1 MQWEPRLYQEEA
13 IASCLE
19 AFLARGRTSVML
31 ESPVGSGKTY
41 MALRIIRGLRERLGR
56 PVRVVWAA
64 PRRLLLQQVA
74 EANRDFGGEDVHPVT
89 IFEKNPPRADLLV
102 LDEAHHEATQSCV
115 LLYERVG
122 ATLALGLSATPLRTD
137 RMKLSFQE
145 TVATCS
151 IDRLVRE
158 GHLSPFRFHL
168 LPHYDPAIVAE
179 CYRSDPA
186 RWGKSIAF
194 FPTIRACE
202 EFRALLAEGG
212 IRCEVVTSESDKDA
226 QLEAFA
232 SGAAP
237 VVANV
242 SMLTEGFDRPEVGT
256 IFARDATRLPCIQ
269 MCGRGLRKAPGKPFC
284 NIVQG
289 AASPFL
295 FERFAPAERS
305 YRLHGGV
312 WLSLTDG
319 TEQIERALAETLRR
333 IAAHEARHAATG
345 RRRQPAAAARPR
357 REARSV
363 PRGTEAERIA
373 ATTYRDLYRL
383 YDAANALGWG
393 GALPRCRLAVNV
405 RETPTRV
412 VAYATPPRRLPGGT
426 LAEPKITFNLFHCG
440 HVGAEGLAHTLL
452 HEMTHVRQFARG
464 QSGSHN
470 PDFRRDLARVG
481 IVEDA
486 DGTAR
491 CRRGS
496 AADRFLALA
505 RRDFAGIPARILLL
519 RELAPGLRRIVEES
533 AFAAAASAP
542 DAPAALA
549 AGR

>member
-13 IASCLE
+13 IAECLD
-19 AFLARGRTSVML
+19 AFVARGRTSVML

-41 MALRIIRGLRERLGR
+41 MALRVIRALRERLGR

-64 PRRLLLQQVA
+64 PRRLLLEQVA
-74 EANRDFGGEDVHPVT
+74 EANAAFGGEDVHPVT
-89 IFEKNPPRADLLV
+89 IFEKYPPKADLLV

-122 ATLALGLSATPLRTD
+122 ASLALGLSATPLRTD

-151 IDRLVRE
+151 VDRLVRE

-179 CYRSDPA
+179 CYLSDPA

-194 FPTIRACE
+194 FPTIRDCGD
-202 EFRALLAEGG
+202 FRERLAATGV
-212 IRCEVVTSESDKDA
+212 RCEVVTSESDKDR

-269 MCGRGLRKAPGKPFC
+269 MCGRGLRKAPGKAFC

-289 AASPFL
+289 SASPFL

-319 TEQIERALAETLRR
+319 TEQIEAALAETLRR
-333 IAAHEARHAATG
+333 IGEREARVAASGGAG
-345 RRRQPAAAARPR
+345 RARGGGRPRPARPR
-357 REARSV
+357 AAAGGAGAGQGEDSA
-363 PRGTEAERIA
+363 AE
-373 ATTYRDLYRL
+373 TYRDLYRL
-383 YDAANALGWG
+383 FDAANAAGWG
-393 GALPRCRLAVNV
+393 RALPRCRLRVNA

-412 VAYATPPRRLPGGT
+412 VAFATPPSHAQGGAPT
-426 LAEPKITFNLFHCG
+426 EPRITFNLYHCG
-440 HVGAEGLAHTLL
+440 RTPAEGLAHTLL
-452 HEMTHVRQFARG
+452 HEMTHVWQFAHGR
-464 QSGSHN
+464 SGGHG
-470 PDFRRDLARVG
+470 PDFRREMARLGIYEEGGATNCRVG
-481 IVEDA
+481 
-486 DGTAR
+486 
-491 CRRGS
+491 S
-496 AADRFLALA
+496 PADRFLRFVAA
-505 RRDFAGIPARILLL
+505 GFAGIPGRLLLL
-519 RELAPGLRRIVEES
+519 RDLS
-533 AFAAAASAP
+533 
-542 DAPAALA
+542 PAARRRVEDAAFLA
-549 AGR
+549 RSV

>member
-1 MQWEPRLYQEEA
+1 MRWEPRLYQEEA

-19 AFLARGRTSVML
+19 AFVARGRTSVML

-41 MALRIIRGLRERLGR
+41 MALRVIRGLRERLGR

-64 PRRLLLQQVA
+64 PRRLLVRQVA

-89 IFEKNPPRADLLV
+89 IFERNPPRADLLV

-122 ATLALGLSATPLRTD
+122 APLALGLSATPLRTD

-179 CYRSDPA
+179 CWLSDPA

-202 EFRALLAEGG
+202 EFRALLGAAGV
-212 IRCEVVTSESDKDA
+212 RCEVVTAESDKDA

-269 MCGRGLRKAPGKPFC
+269 MCGRGLRKAPGKRFC

-289 AASPFL
+289 AASPYL

-305 YRLHGGV
+305 YRMHGGV

-319 TEQIERALAETLRR
+319 TEQIEAALAETLRR
-333 IAAHEARHAATG
+333 IEARERRAAATG
-345 RRRQPAAAARPR
+345 RRRGPARPR
-357 REARSV
+357 RPAARRAPDPAEDEAAR
-363 PRGTEAERIA
+363 A
-373 ATTYRDLYRL
+373 AAAVFRDLYRL
-383 YDAANALGWG
+383 YDEANAIAWA
-393 GALPRCRLAVNV
+393 GALPRCRLGVNA
-405 RETPTRV
+405 RDAPMRT
-412 VAYATPPRRLPGGT
+412 VAFATPPRRAPGGR
-426 LAEPKITFNLFHCG
+426 LREPKITFNLFHCG
-440 HVGAEGLAHTLL
+440 RTAAEGLAHTLV
-452 HEMTHVRQFARG
+452 HEMTHVWQFAGGR
-464 QSGSHN
+464 SGGHG
-470 PDFRRDLARVG
+470 PDFRNEMIRIGILEDRDG
-481 IVEDA
+481 S
-486 DGTAR
+486 AR
-491 CRRGS
+491 CRYGT
-496 AADRFLALA
+496 AADRLLRLASTDFADLPVRLRALA
-505 RRDFAGIPARILLL
+505 DLPPGRL
-519 RELAPGLRRIVEES
+519 RLAEEA
-533 AFAAAASAP
+533 AFAAA
-542 DAPAALA
+542 PA
-549 AGR
+549 GPR